1 MNGCFIDLNNKTIL
15 TDSSL
20 KRTNKLPLFIL
31 SLYLR
36 IPLSTFGIEQRT
48 LNTTYEL

>member
-1 MNGCFIDLNNKTIL
+1 MNALLTKLIKKIL

-20 KRTNKLPLFIL
+20 KRTNKLPLFIP

-36 IPLSTFGIEQRT
+36 ASSSTFGIK
-48 LNTTYEL
+48 